1 MRSHT
6 GEKPYQCCLCDKVFL
21 NKGVLD
27 QHMIT
32 HTGEKPYQCSQCDKY
47 FIENSNL
54 DHHVMIHTG
63 EKPYECTHCE
73 KALSNKKDL
82 DCHMSRH
89 SGDKPYQCC
98 FVVFPMLHVWVYM
111 LWYKKISGASRM
123 GGVEIHIVQ
132 DNCGVFMAFLAL
144 SKIALS
150 MTCFL
155 RPDFHSK
162 NILHKCRS
170 CLFIF

>member
-6 GEKPYQCCLCDKVFL
+6 GEKPYQCCLCDEVFL

-32 HTGEKPYQCSQCDKY
+32 HTGEKPYQCSQCDKS

-54 DHHVMIHTG
+54 DQHVMIHTG

-82 DCHMSRH
+82 DCHMSTH

-111 LWYKKISGASRM
+111 LWYKKISGASRIGGGLGERGKNV
-123 GGVEIHIVQ
+123 GGVVAMVAVWEAVV
-132 DNCGVFMAFLAL
+132 GVVSAVA
-144 SKIALS
+144 S
-150 MTCFL
+150 
-155 RPDFHSK
+155 RE
-162 NILHKCRS
+162 R
-170 CLFIF
+170 